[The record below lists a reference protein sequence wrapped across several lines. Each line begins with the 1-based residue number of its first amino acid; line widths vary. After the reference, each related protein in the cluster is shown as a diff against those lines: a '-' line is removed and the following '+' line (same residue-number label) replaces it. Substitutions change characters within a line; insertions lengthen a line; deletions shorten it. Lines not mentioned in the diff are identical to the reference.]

1 VIGKHAVELSAPIQ
15 PNGERAEILATGH
28 IANAFA
34 SGSERFEW
42 TILGRDGSELPMEVF
57 LTRIQ
62 LGDRQLIQAVCN
74 DITVRKQAER
84 ELLQTLAREK
94 ELGQLRS
101 NFVSMVSHEFRTPL
115 GIIQSSAEILEDY
128 IGQLEPPEREEH
140 LQSIRKNTRRMAG
153 TMEEVLLM
161 GSFDAGRMEFRPAT
175 LELRTFLQALVDE
188 VLSAAGQ
195 GSPIELTLSEMPAE
209 IIGDE
214 RLLRHIFTNLLT
226 NAVKY
231 SDAGRAVRFEI
242 ARTGAEMVCTIRDRG
257 SAFRMPTES
266 GFSTPFIGVT
276 TSMTAL
282 ALASAW

>member
-1 VIGKHAVELSAPIQ
+1 MGF
-15 PNGERAEILATGH
+15 G
-28 IANAFA
+28 IAS
-34 SGSERFEW
+34 SGSERFKW
-42 TILGRDGSELPMEVF
+42 TILRRDGTELPMEVF

-62 LGDRQLIQAVCN
+62 FGDRQLIQAVCN

-101 NFVSMVSHEFRTPL
+101 NFVSMVSHQFRTPL

-128 IGQLEPPEREEH
+128 LDRLEPSERGEH

-175 LELRTFLQALVDE
+175 LELRTFSQALVDE

-195 GSPIELTLSEMPAE
+195 GCPI
-209 IIGDE
+209 
-214 RLLRHIFTNLLT
+214 N
-226 NAVKY
+226 
-231 SDAGRAVRFEI
+231 
-242 ARTGAEMVCTIRDRG
+242 
-257 SAFRMPTES
+257 
-266 GFSTPFIGVT
+266 
-276 TSMTAL
+276 
-282 ALASAW
+282 